1 MLRIRGRHPFRA
13 EFCNLSGT
21 EVSREIAVYH
31 RTEVRLTRNNSSMS
45 VAEVTPSINASLDAS
60 AYMTATLT
68 AAVNGHKQSRIVEL
82 LP

>member
-1 MLRIRGRHPFRA
+1 
-13 EFCNLSGT
+13 
-21 EVSREIAVYH
+21 
-31 RTEVRLTRNNSSMS
+31 MS
-45 VAEVTPSINASLDAS
+45 AAEVTPSVNASLDAS